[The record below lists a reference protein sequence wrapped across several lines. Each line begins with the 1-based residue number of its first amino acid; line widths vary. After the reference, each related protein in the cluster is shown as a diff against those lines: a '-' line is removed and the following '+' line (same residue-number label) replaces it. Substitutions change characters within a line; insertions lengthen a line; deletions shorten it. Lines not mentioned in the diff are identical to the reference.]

1 MTDNKKEYLI
11 DFGRRVKNLRLQ
23 QNMTLEEL
31 ANKMGYTTD
40 NARSS
45 IQKIE
50 AGKTDLPQSKIRL
63 LANVLYTTPA
73 YLMGWEDETPPKKG
87 VKIPVLGRVAAG
99 IPIDAI
105 EEIID
110 YEEID
115 EHMASQGEFFAL
127 QVKGDSM
134 NPRFVDGDV
143 VIVRK
148 QNDAD
153 TGDIAIILINGEDA
167 TIKRIQ
173 KFEGGMNLIPTNPAF
188 DILTFTK
195 EQIKDLP
202 VVIIGKVV
210 ELRGKF

>member
-1 MTDNKKEYLI
+1 MDSLY
-11 DFGRRVKNLRLQ
+11 VKIRELRLENKWTQ
-23 QNMTLEEL
+23 EDL
-31 ANKMGYTTD
+31 AKKVGYTSK
-40 NARSS
+40 SS
-45 IQKIE
+45 INKIE
-50 AGKTDLPQSKIRL
+50 KGLVDLPKSKVFEF
-63 LANVLYTTPA
+63 AKAFGVSAA
-73 YLMGWEDETPPKKG
+73 YLMGWEDEKPPKKG

-99 IPIDAI
+99 IHIDAI

-148 QNDAD
+148 QSDAD
-153 TGDIAIILINGEDA
+153 TGDIAIVLINGNDA

-173 KFEGGMNLIPTNPAF
+173 KFEGGINLIPTNPAF

-195 EQIKDLP
+195 EQIKSLP